1 MITLEQIYIYF
12 FILFFFIF
20 FFLTLQNFINIHVID
35 LENIQRN
42 FFKRKR
48 ENL

>member
-1 MITLEQIYIYF
+1 MITLEQIYI
-12 FILFFFIF
+12 FFIF
-20 FFLTLQNFINIHVID
+20 IFIFLTLQNFINIHVID